1 LIGQEIVVKMLFTF
15 FKILMKQLKN
25 SSSNVM
31 SSLAHNVSG
40 IAEGMD
46 LELQNFK
53 YRTNAKQNY

>member
-1 LIGQEIVVKMLFTF
+1 MPY
-15 FKILMKQLKN
+15 
-25 SSSNVM
+25 
-31 SSLAHNVSG
+31 NVSG